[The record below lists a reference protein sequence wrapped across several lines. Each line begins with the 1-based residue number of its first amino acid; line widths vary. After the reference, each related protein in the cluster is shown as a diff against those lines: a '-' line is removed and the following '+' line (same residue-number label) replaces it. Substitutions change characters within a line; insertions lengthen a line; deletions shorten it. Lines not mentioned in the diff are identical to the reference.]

1 MQPAYTEKLLSNLEH
16 AEEFLLQGWAF
27 EPKTPDVTV
36 SVDIHINGR
45 FIARVPAGTFR
56 SDLKAAGFGTGYH
69 AFFFNPQDYL
79 AAPRN
84 LIEVRESASSALLA
98 AGSKVVATELAVN
111 RDAFRRA
118 RVRSQAQWYEPGQE
132 QQILRGE
139 EPFLQRLETSVHF
152 HPGLRILEVGSGAG
166 NLLEYLRRRKRY
178 FSSYWGLDL
187 CRTKAEALHSRLAG
201 PKIRF
206 LTGDASTYPFPAQ
219 FDVVVAS
226 SVCESLFPSFL
237 PMLQNVRRVLVPG
250 GLLAFDLE
258 IQDDR
263 ASISRAEWNGGR
275 WRRLYS
281 QLEIRRL
288 LNEAG
293 MELLDFSMY
302 ANSLTEHRMMVTAL
316 KLHPRPGQGS
326 KNL

>member
-1 MQPAYTEKLLSNLEH
+1 MLSNLEH

-27 EPKTPDVTV
+27 EPETPDVTIA
-36 SVDIHINGR
+36 VDIHINGR
-45 FIARVPAGTFR
+45 FIARVPAGTLR
-56 SDLKAAGFGTGYH
+56 GDLKAAGYGTGYH

-79 AAPRN
+79 TAPRN

-98 AGSKVVATELAVN
+98 AGSKIVETELAVN
-111 RDAFRRA
+111 RDAYRRA
-118 RVRSQAQWYEPGQE
+118 RARAQAQWCEPGPE
-132 QQILRGE
+132 HQIPRGE
-139 EPFLQRLETSVHF
+139 GPFLERLETSVHF

-166 NLLEYLRRRKRY
+166 NLLEHLRRRKRY

-187 CRTKAEALHSRLAG
+187 CRTKVEALHSRLAS

-206 LTGDASTYPFPAQ
+206 LTGDACTYPFPAQ

-237 PMLQNVRRVLVPG
+237 PMLQNVCRVLVPG
-250 GLLAFDLE
+250 GLLAFDLAV
-258 IQDDR
+258 QDDR
-263 ASISRAEWNGGR
+263 ASISRAEWNGDR
-275 WRRLYS
+275 WLRLYS

-288 LNEAG
+288 LSEAG
-293 MELLDFSMY
+293 MELLDFSTY
-302 ANSLTEHRMMVTAL
+302 ANAPTEHRMMVTAL
-316 KLHPRPGQGS
+316 KLHSRPGQGF